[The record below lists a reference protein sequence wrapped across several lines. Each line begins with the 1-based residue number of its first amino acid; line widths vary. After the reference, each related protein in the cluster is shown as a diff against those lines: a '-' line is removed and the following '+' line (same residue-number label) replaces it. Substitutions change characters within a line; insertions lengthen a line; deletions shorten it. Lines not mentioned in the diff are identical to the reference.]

1 MKWNNVKEENEALKE
16 KVESMVGVKS
26 EKPRSNVASRSG
38 DQDLKSGLELLDLEF
53 VLGVIENTDSSDNN
67 DIVMRKIAFNEVL
80 RRDSRHEVASSALK
94 VYAVDGDKFYGKDI
108 QCQAM
113 QELAQRTSK

>member
-16 KVESMVGVKS
+16 KVASTVAVKS
-26 EKPRSNVASRSG
+26 EQPKSNVEPRG
-38 DQDLKSGLELLDLEF
+38 GNQDLKSGLELLDLQF
-53 VLGVIENTDSSDNN
+53 VLGVIENTDSADKN

-80 RRDSRHEVASSALK
+80 RRESRHEIASSALK
-94 VYAVDGDKFYGKDI
+94 VYSVDQDKFYGKDI

-113 QELAQRTSK
+113 QELALRTSK

>member
-16 KVESMVGVKS
+16 KVVSTVGVKS
-26 EKPRSNVASRSG
+26 EQHKSKAATRSG
-38 DQDLKSGLELLDLEF
+38 DQDLKSGLELLDLDF
-53 VLGVIENTDSSDNN
+53 VLGVIENTESVDKN

-80 RRDSRHEVASSALK
+80 RRESRHEIASSALK
-94 VYAVDGDKFYGKDI
+94 VYAVDEDKFYGKDI

>member
-16 KVESMVGVKS
+16 KVVSTVAVKS
-26 EKPRSNVASRSG
+26 EKPKTNAAARSG
-38 DQDLKSGLELLDLEF
+38 DQDLKSGLELLDLQF
-53 VLGVIENTDSSDNN
+53 VLGVIENTDSTDKN
-67 DIVMRKIAFNEVL
+67 DVVMRKIAFNEVI

-108 QCQAM
+108 QCEAM